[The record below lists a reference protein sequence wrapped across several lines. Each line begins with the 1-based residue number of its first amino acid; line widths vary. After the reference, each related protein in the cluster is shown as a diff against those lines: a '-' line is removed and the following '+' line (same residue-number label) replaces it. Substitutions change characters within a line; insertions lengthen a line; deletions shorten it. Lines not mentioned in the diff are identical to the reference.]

1 MLIYRLHRSV
11 RAAGDYT
18 GALLAGGR
26 WNPPGTAMLYATQH
40 LSLACLEVFV
50 HLDKAQ
56 LPPEYVW
63 SKAELADDL
72 AVLEIENVRH
82 VSGCQTTGRKW
93 TETAGELAVLVR
105 SVVIPE
111 EFNILLNPNHNHYDE
126 LVWSSPQAFRFDPR
140 LFTFEPLQTG

>member
-1 MLIYRLHRSV
+1 MIIYRLHRSV

-18 GALLAGGR
+18 GASLAGGR
-26 WNPPGTAMLYATQH
+26 WNPPGTAMLYATQQ
-40 LSLACLEVFV
+40 LSLACLEILV

-63 SKAELADDL
+63 SNTKLPDDL
-72 AVLEIENVRH
+72 GVLEIENH
-82 VSGCQTTGRKW
+82 PPVSDHRVTGQKW
-93 TETAGELAVLVR
+93 AETADELAVLVR

-111 EFNILLNPNHNHYDE
+111 EFNILLNPKHRHYGE

-140 LFTFEPLQTG
+140 LFTFEPHSA

>member
-11 RAAGDYT
+11 RTAGDYT
-18 GALLAGGR
+18 GAVLAGGR

-63 SKAELADDL
+63 STADRGQLEFGRGQLKLPKAGKAKAIQVGDDL
-72 AVLEIENVRH
+72 YGERSAGKTTLAAVRAEIGLGDCGRESRHGPENGTQVPAR
-82 VSGCQTTGRKW
+82 SAPAKRDA
-93 TETAGELAVLVR
+93 TEA
-105 SVVIPE
+105 
-111 EFNILLNPNHNHYDE
+111 
-126 LVWSSPQAFRFDPR
+126 
-140 LFTFEPLQTG
+140 

>member
-1 MLIYRLHRSV
+1 MIIYRLHRAV

-26 WNPPGTAMLYATQH
+26 WNPPGTALLYTAQH
-40 LSLACLEVFV
+40 LSLACLEILV

-63 SKAELADDL
+63 SSTQLPNEPSLFQTANIRELTAC
-72 AVLEIENVRH
+72 R
-82 VSGCQTTGRKW
+82 
-93 TETAGELAVLVR
+93 TAGQEWAEAAKELAVRVR

-111 EFNILLNPNHNHYDE
+111 EFNVLVNPKHRLYGE
-126 LVWSSPQAFRFDPR
+126 LVWSDRQPFQFDSR
-140 LFTFEPLQTG
+140 LFTFEVQP